1 MSQTFAELG
10 LSEDSVRTIATLGL
24 QAPTPLQEQAIP
36 VVLAGRDLL
45 AEAAPGSGV
54 TASFVWPLLQRLR
67 AEPREPAPRTA
78 RVLVLAP
85 TRELAI
91 QSDECVRQSAGEN
104 PLRTALLF
112 GGVSPVP
119 QVQALASG
127 VDMLAAT
134 TRRLLDH
141 LAQSTV
147 DLAQVECLVIN
158 VGERVL
164 DTGFLRDVERITQ
177 ALPPERQVLVY
188 AAGLTNDLHA
198 FAQRLLRNPVRVQ
211 FAASV
216 AAGEAEPDGDGES
229 PRREPRRAGR
239 GPGEGQ
245 GRAPERG
252 NPRAGNGNANT
263 NGYAYANGNV
273 APPRERVAEM
283 PNGNV
288 AYEEEEVPSRAPRG
302 DRQPASNENQL
313 FPSSGAVY
321 GHGPGQ
327 GARRGRRTGRGGGQP
342 PNGDPYRN

>member
-10 LSEDSVRTIATLGL
+10 LSEESIRAIATLGL
-24 QAPTPLQEQAIP
+24 EAATPLQEQAIP
-36 VVLAGRDLL
+36 PVLAGRDLL

-67 AEPREPAPRTA
+67 AEPREPVPRSV

-91 QSDECVRQSAGEN
+91 QSDECMRQSAGEN

-119 QVQALASG
+119 QVQALAPG

-147 DLAQVECLVIN
+147 DLAQVECLVVNI
-158 VGERVL
+158 GERVL
-164 DTGFLRDVERITQ
+164 DTGFLRDVERIAQ
-177 ALPPERQVLVY
+177 ALPAERQVLVY
-188 AAGLTNDLHA
+188 AAGMTNDLQA
-198 FAQRLLRNPVRVQ
+198 FAQRLLRDPVRIQ
-211 FAASV
+211 V
-216 AAGEAEPDGDGES
+216 AAPAVEGEAAVDGEGES

-239 GPGEGQ
+239 GSGERQ

-252 NPRAGNGNANT
+252 NRGPGNGNGNG
-263 NGYAYANGNV
+263 NGYAYPNGNV
-273 APPRERVAEM
+273 APPRERVAAM
-283 PNGNV
+283 ANGNV
-288 AYEEEEVPSRAPRG
+288 AYDDDEAPARAPRG

-342 PNGDPYRN
+342 PNGFPYRD

>member
-10 LSEDSVRTIATLGL
+10 LSEDSVNAIATLGL
-24 QAPTPLQEQAIP
+24 EAPTPLQEQTIP
-36 VVLAGRDLL
+36 AVLAGRDLL

-67 AEPREPAPRTA
+67 AEPREPVPRAA

-104 PLRTALLF
+104 QLRTALLF

-119 QVQALASG
+119 QVQALAPG

-147 DLAQVECLVIN
+147 DLARVECLVVN

-164 DTGFLRDVERITQ
+164 DTGFLRDVERIAQ
-177 ALPPERQVLVY
+177 ALPPDRQVLVY

-198 FAQRLLRNPVRVQ
+198 FAQRLLRDPVRVQ
-211 FAASV
+211 CTAPV
-216 AAGEAEPDGDGES
+216 AEGEVEPNRDGES
-229 PRREPRRAGR
+229 PRREPRRVAR

-245 GRAPERG
+245 GRVA
-252 NPRAGNGNANT
+252 RA
-263 NGYAYANGNV
+263 
-273 APPRERVAEM
+273 
-283 PNGNV
+283 
-288 AYEEEEVPSRAPRG
+288 
-302 DRQPASNENQL
+302 Q
-313 FPSSGAVY
+313 
-321 GHGPGQ
+321 
-327 GARRGRRTGRGGGQP
+327 
-342 PNGDPYRN
+342 

>member
-1 MSQTFAELG
+1 LSQTLAELG
-10 LSEDSVRTIATLGL
+10 LSEDLVRTIATLGIE
-24 QAPTPLQEQAIP
+24 APTPLQEQAIP
-36 VVLAGRDLL
+36 PVLAGRDLL

-54 TASFVWPLLQRLR
+54 TASFVWPLLERLR
-67 AEPREPAPRTA
+67 AAPREAAPRAA

-91 QSDECVRQSAGEN
+91 QCDECLRHSAGES
-104 PLRTALLF
+104 PLRSALLF

-119 QVQALASG
+119 QVQALAPG
-127 VDMLAAT
+127 VDLLAAT

-164 DTGFLRDVERITQ
+164 DTGFLRDVERIVQ
-177 ALPPERQVLVY
+177 ALPEGRQVLLY
-188 AAGLTNDLHA
+188 AAGMTNDLRA
-198 FAQRLLRNPVRVQ
+198 FAQRLLRDPVLIQ
-211 FAASV
+211 LAAP
-216 AAGEAEPDGDGES
+216 AAEGEVETDADGQS
-229 PRREPRRAGR
+229 PRREPRRTGR
-239 GPGEGQ
+239 GPAEGQ

-252 NPRAGNGNANT
+252 NRRPGNA
-263 NGYAYANGNV
+263 YVHPNGNV
-273 APPRERVAEM
+273 APPRERMAAL

-288 AYEEEEVPSRAPRG
+288 AYAQEEPPSRAPRG

-342 PNGDPYRN
+342 PNGYPYRD